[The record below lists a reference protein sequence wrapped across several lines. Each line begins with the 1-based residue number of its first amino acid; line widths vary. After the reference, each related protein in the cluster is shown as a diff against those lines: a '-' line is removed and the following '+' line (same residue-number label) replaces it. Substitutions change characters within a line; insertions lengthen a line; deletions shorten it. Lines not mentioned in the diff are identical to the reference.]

1 MEDIEEDHYSC
12 AYLES
17 LYSHLCTFDDV
28 VFSGRLSN
36 ASSSLEKRQHSG
48 VKVDQVLQSWD
59 QKCGTV

>member
-48 VKVDQVLQSWD
+48 VKVDQVLQS
-59 QKCGTV
+59 